1 MNKRQIGT
9 DYESLAAKYLVEQ
22 GFSILDK
29 NYRNRTGE
37 IDIIARDGEYICF
50 VEVKY
55 RKDYRKGAPHEAVDY
70 RKQRKITQVAM
81 HYLITHG
88 YNEWTPCR
96 FDVVAI
102 AGDEITLLKNAYE
115 AV

>member
-1 MNKRQIGT
+1 MNKRQTGT

-22 GFSILDK
+22 GFTIIEK

-55 RKDYRKGAPHEAVDY
+55 RKDDRCVVFCSAAKRKMFGLLARVDSH
-70 RKQRKITQVAM
+70 KTIFKHQRKC
-81 HYLITHG
+81 H
-88 YNEWTPCR
+88 
-96 FDVVAI
+96 
-102 AGDEITLLKNAYE
+102 
-115 AV
+115 